1 MAITNN
7 VASLIPKKVSELSG
21 SFFIPDYQ
29 RGYRWGRHNVRQ
41 LMNDIRESKGVY
53 YLQPIVVCTHNH
65 REEDKKKYDYDIIDG
80 QQRLTTLLIVYKGLE
95 SIYNM
100 LESNPMGFNILSKDQ
115 VECGFSLS
123 YQTRNDKTRND
134 SEDFLNSIKDKTLAE
149 AREFADFLY
158 MYHAYQ
164 EVYTW
169 FTENICDIAYVAKS
183 LKERV
188 FLIWYEV
195 NANEDKARQI
205 FENLNI
211 GKIRLTNAE
220 LIKAIFLSQTNS
232 RISDEEQNVIGQQW
246 DEIERRL
253 HDKVLWSF
261 LTKKSEEQ
269 YATRIELLFD
279 MVAKKKDKERDEF
292 YTFLYFDKLLKGK
305 NQKEEWKKIYIQYLK
320 LLDWFNDNEYYH
332 KIGYL
337 VSVGSSDT
345 LQKLY
350 TESMD
355 GEMTNSSFK
364 ASLDQKIKDTLS
376 FEKMRIEHLS
386 YNDNHRDVTKLLT
399 LFNVITTYNLNDET
413 QKYPFY
419 LHNTVKGGWSIE
431 HIHAQQSEPINDI
444 EPRKNW
450 VRLHYTSLQRYFSVR
465 KSEEATKEEITKI
478 EALSARMH
486 DYLEKENIQT
496 QSNFNSISKTYSE
509 VVVSKLDV
517 EYKDLLGNLALLGKD
532 DNSVLNNSTFD
543 VKREIVTKELTAIS
557 YIPICTQHVFLKKY
571 TPSDRNDLFFWGDD
585 DRVAYVN
592 EIKKVL
598 SDYLPKLD
606 EQVRILFNGITS
618 EIDNTWNELE
628 QRAKSKKVSLV
639 DVLKLHAND
648 KMFKDDAL
656 AYYETLK
663 ERCSEE
669 KTGTL
674 LSDELKSIISKI
686 ENYG

>member
-1 MAITNN
+1 MEFTNN
-7 VASLIPKKVSELSG
+7 VASLTPKKVSELRS

-41 LMNDIRESKGVY
+41 LLNDIRDSNGVY

-65 REEDKKKYDYDIIDG
+65 MEEEKKEYDYDIIDG

-100 LESNPMGFNILSKDQ
+100 LDSNPMGFNILSKDQ
-115 VECGFSLS
+115 VECGFCLS
-123 YQTRNDKTRND
+123 YQTRND

-169 FTENICDIAYVAKS
+169 FTENRSDIAYIAKS

-232 RISDEEQNVIGQQW
+232 KISDQEQNVIGQQW
-246 DEIERRL
+246 DEIERKL

-279 MVAKKKDKERDEF
+279 MVSKKKDKERDEY
-292 YTFLYFDKLLKGK
+292 YTFLYFDKLLKGR
-305 NQKEEWKKIYIQYLK
+305 NQKEEWEKIYIQYLK

-337 VSVGSSDT
+337 VSVGPSDT

-364 ASLDQKIKDTLS
+364 ASLDKKIKDTLS
-376 FEKMRIEHLS
+376 FKKMRIEHLS
-386 YNDNHRDVTKLLT
+386 YNEDYSDVTKLLT
-399 LFNVITTYNLNDET
+399 LFNVITTYNLKDET

-450 VRLHYTSLQRYFSVR
+450 VRLHYSSLQRYLSVR
-465 KSEEATKEEITKI
+465 KAEDASKEEIAKI
-478 EALSARMH
+478 EALSTRMNE
-486 DYLEKENIQT
+486 YLEKENIQT
-496 QSNFNSISKTYSE
+496 QNNFNSISKTYSE

-543 VKREIVTKELTAIS
+543 VKREIITKELTAIS

-585 DRVAYVN
+585 DRVEYVK

-598 SDYLPKLD
+598 CNYLPQINELVHSLFMNISPEIDKTWDLL
-606 EQVRILFNGITS
+606 EQVAKNKKESLMVILN
-618 EIDNTWNELE
+618 
-628 QRAKSKKVSLV
+628 Q
-639 DVLKLHAND
+639 HAND
-648 KMFKDDAL
+648 KMFKEDPL
-656 AYYETLK
+656 AYYEALK
-663 ERCSEE
+663 ERSIEE
-669 KTGTL
+669 GTDSL
-674 LSDELKSIISKI
+674 LLNEFKSIISKI
-686 ENYG
+686 ENHG

>member
-1 MAITNN
+1 MEITNN
-7 VASLIPKKVSELSG
+7 VASLIPKKVSELGS

-41 LMNDIRESKGVY
+41 LLNDIRDSKGVY
-53 YLQPIVVCTHNH
+53 YLQPVVVCPHNH
-65 REEDKKKYDYDIIDG
+65 RDEDSKEYNYDVIDG
-80 QQRLTTLLIVYKGLE
+80 QQRLTTLLIIYKGLE

-100 LESNPMGFNILSKDQ
+100 MESNPLGFNILSIDLVK
-115 VECGFSLS
+115 CAFTLS
-123 YQTRNDKTRND
+123 YQTRND
-134 SEDFLNSIKDKTLAE
+134 SEDFLNSIKDKSIDE

-164 EVYTW
+164 EVYSW
-169 FTENICDIAYVAKS
+169 FTENKSDIAHIAKS
-183 LKERV
+183 LKEQV

-195 NANEDKARQI
+195 NADEDKARQI

-220 LIKAIFLSQTNS
+220 LVKAIFLSQTNS
-232 RISDEEQNVIGQQW
+232 RISDEEQNVIAQQW

-279 MVAKKKDKERDEF
+279 MVAEKKDKERDEF
-292 YTFLYFDKLLKGK
+292 FTFLYFDKLLKGK
-305 NQKEEWKKIYIQYLK
+305 NQKEEWEKIYIQYLK

-337 VSVGSSDT
+337 VSVGPPET

-350 TESMD
+350 AESMD

-364 ASLDQKIKDTLS
+364 ASLNQKIKDTLS
-376 FEKMRIEHLS
+376 FRKMRIEHLS
-386 YNDNHRDVTKLLT
+386 YNEDYSDVTKLLT

-450 VRLHYTSLQRYFSVR
+450 INLHYTSLQRYLSVR
-465 KSEEATKEEITKI
+465 KAEDASKEEIAKI

-486 DYLEKENIQT
+486 DYLENKNIQT
-496 QSNFNSISKTYSE
+496 QNNFNSISKIYSE

-543 VKREIVTKELTAIS
+543 VKREIITKELTAIS

-571 TPSDRNDLFFWGDD
+571 TPSDRNDMFFWGDD
-585 DRVAYVN
+585 DRAEYVK
-592 EIKKVL
+592 EIKTVL
-598 SDYLPKLD
+598 GNYLPQIDELVHSLFMNVSPEIDKTWGVL
-606 EQVRILFNGITS
+606 EQVAKNKKESLTEILN
-618 EIDNTWNELE
+618 
-628 QRAKSKKVSLV
+628 R
-639 DVLKLHAND
+639 HAND
-648 KMFKDDAL
+648 KMFKEDTL
-656 AYYETLK
+656 AYYEALK
-663 ERCSEE
+663 ERSIEE
-669 KTGTL
+669 STDSL
-674 LSDELKSIISKI
+674 LLDELKSIISKI

>member
-1 MAITNN
+1 MAIANN
-7 VASLIPKKVSELSG
+7 VASLIPKKVSELNS

-41 LMNDIRESKGVY
+41 LLNDIRDSKGVY
-53 YLQPIVVCTHNH
+53 YLQPVVVCSHNH
-65 REEDKKKYDYDIIDG
+65 RDEDRKKYDYDVIDG
-80 QQRLTTLLIVYKGLE
+80 QQRLTTLLIIYKGLE

-100 LESNPMGFNILSKDQ
+100 MKSNLMGFNFLSKDQ

-123 YQTRNDKTRND
+123 YQTRND
-134 SEDFLNSIKDKTLAE
+134 SEDFLNTINDKTLDE
-149 AREFADFLY
+149 ARGFADYLY

-164 EVYTW
+164 EVYSW
-169 FTENICDIAYVAKS
+169 FKENNSDIANIAKS

-195 NANEDKARQI
+195 DADEDKARQI

-220 LIKAIFLSQTNS
+220 LVKAIFLSKTNS
-232 RISDEEQNVIGQQW
+232 KISDEEQNVIGQQW

-305 NQKEEWKKIYIQYLK
+305 NQKEEWEKIYIQYLK
-320 LLDWFNDNEYYH
+320 LLDWFNDTEYYH

-337 VSVGSSDT
+337 VSVGPTDT

-350 TESMD
+350 AESMD

-376 FEKMRIEHLS
+376 FDKMRIEHLS
-386 YNDNHRDVTKLLT
+386 YNENYSDVTKLLT

-444 EPRKNW
+444 EPRKKW
-450 VRLHYTSLQRYFSVR
+450 VSLHYTSLQRYLSIR
-465 KSEEATKEEITKI
+465 KAEDASKEEIAKI

-496 QSNFNSISKTYSE
+496 QNNFNSISKAYSE
-509 VVVSKLDV
+509 VVVSKLNV
-517 EYKDLLGNLALLGKD
+517 EYKDLLGNLALLGKY

-543 VKREIVTKELTAIS
+543 VKREIITKELTAIS

-592 EIKKVL
+592 EIKNVL

-606 EQVRILFNGITS
+606 EQVRILFNGISS

-639 DVLKLHAND
+639 DVLKLYAND
-648 KMFKDDAL
+648 KMCKDDAL
-656 AYYETLK
+656 AYYESLK
-663 ERCSEE
+663 ERYSEE

-674 LSDELKSIISKI
+674 LSDELKLIILNI

>member
-7 VASLIPKKVSELSG
+7 VASLIPKKVSELKS

-29 RGYRWGRHNVRQ
+29 RGYRWGRHNLRQ
-41 LMNDIRESKGVY
+41 LLNDIRDSKGVY

-65 REEDKKKYDYDIIDG
+65 REEDKKEYDYDIIDG

-123 YQTRNDKTRND
+123 YQTRND
-134 SEDFLNSIKDKTLAE
+134 SEDFLNSIKDKTLTE

-169 FTENICDIAYVAKS
+169 FAENRSDIAYIAKS
-183 LKERV
+183 LKDRV

-195 NANEDKARQI
+195 NANEDKARQV

-232 RISDEEQNVIGQQW
+232 RISDEEQNVIGQQS

-253 HDKVLWSF
+253 HDKVFWSF

-279 MVAKKKDKERDEF
+279 MVAKKKEKERDEF

-305 NQKEEWKKIYIQYLK
+305 NQKEEWEKIYIQYLK

-337 VSVGSSDT
+337 VSVGPSDT

-364 ASLDQKIKDTLS
+364 ASLNQKIKDTLS
-376 FEKMRIEHLS
+376 FKKIRIEHLS
-386 YNDNHRDVTKLLT
+386 YDEDYSDVTKLLT

-450 VRLHYTSLQRYFSVR
+450 VRLHHTSLKRYLSVR
-465 KSEEATKEEITKI
+465 KAAEATKEEIAKI

-486 DYLEKENIQT
+486 DYLEKEDIQT
-496 QSNFNSISKTYSE
+496 QNNFNSISKTYSE
-509 VVVSKLDV
+509 VVVSKLNV

-571 TPSDRNDLFFWGDD
+571 TPSNKNDLFFWGDD
-585 DRVAYVN
+585 DRVEYVN
-592 EIKKVL
+592 EIKSVL
-598 SDYLPKLD
+598 SYYLPNLD
-606 EQVRILFNGITS
+606 EQVRTLFNGINA

-639 DVLKLHAND
+639 DVLKLHANE

-663 ERCSEE
+663 ERSSEE
-669 KTGTL
+669 ETGTL
-674 LSDELKSIISKI
+674 LSDELKSIIAKI

>member
-1 MAITNN
+1 MEITNN
-7 VASLIPKKVSELSG
+7 VASLTPKKVSELRS

-41 LMNDIRESKGVY
+41 LLNDIRDSKGVY

-65 REEDKKKYDYDIIDG
+65 MEEEKKEYDYDIIDG

-100 LESNPMGFNILSKDQ
+100 LDSNPMGFNILSKDQ
-115 VECGFSLS
+115 VECGFRLS
-123 YQTRNDKTRND
+123 YQTRND

-169 FTENICDIAYVAKS
+169 FTENRSDIAYIAKS

-232 RISDEEQNVIGQQW
+232 RISDQEQNVIGQQW

-279 MVAKKKDKERDEF
+279 MVSKKKDKERDEY

-305 NQKEEWKKIYIQYLK
+305 NQKEEWEKIYIQYLK
-320 LLDWFNDNEYYH
+320 LLDWFDDNEYYH

-337 VSVGSSDT
+337 VSVGPSDT

-364 ASLDQKIKDTLS
+364 ASLDKKIKDTLS
-376 FEKMRIEHLS
+376 FKKMRIEHLS
-386 YNDNHRDVTKLLT
+386 YNEDYSDVTKLLT

-450 VRLHYTSLQRYFSVR
+450 VRLHSSSLQRYLFVR
-465 KSEEATKEEITKI
+465 KAKDASKEEIAKI
-478 EALSARMH
+478 EALSTRMN

-496 QSNFNSISKTYSE
+496 QNNFNSISKTYSE

-543 VKREIVTKELTAIS
+543 VKREIITKELTAIS

-585 DRVAYVN
+585 DRVEYVK
-592 EIKKVL
+592 EIKKFL
-598 SDYLPKLD
+598 
-606 EQVRILFNGITS
+606 
-618 EIDNTWNELE
+618 
-628 QRAKSKKVSLV
+628 
-639 DVLKLHAND
+639 ANI
-648 KMFKDDAL
+648 
-656 AYYETLK
+656 
-663 ERCSEE
+663 C
-669 KTGTL
+669 
-674 LSDELKSIISKI
+674 LKSM
-686 ENYG
+686 N

>member
-1 MAITNN
+1 MEITNN
-7 VASLIPKKVSELSG
+7 VASLTPKKVSELRS

-41 LMNDIRESKGVY
+41 LLNDIRDSKGVY

-65 REEDKKKYDYDIIDG
+65 MEEEKKEYDYDIIDG

-100 LESNPMGFNILSKDQ
+100 LDSNPMGFNILSKDQ
-115 VECGFSLS
+115 VECGFCLS
-123 YQTRNDKTRND
+123 YQTRND

-169 FTENICDIAYVAKS
+169 FTENRSDIAYIAKS

-232 RISDEEQNVIGQQW
+232 RISDQEQNVIGQQW

-279 MVAKKKDKERDEF
+279 MVSKKKDKERDEY

-305 NQKEEWKKIYIQYLK
+305 NQKEEWEKIYIQYLK

-364 ASLDQKIKDTLS
+364 ASLDKKIKDTLS
-376 FEKMRIEHLS
+376 FKKMRIEHLS
-386 YNDNHRDVTKLLT
+386 YNEDYSDVTKLLT

-450 VRLHYTSLQRYFSVR
+450 VRLHSSSLQRYLSVR
-465 KSEEATKEEITKI
+465 KAEDASKEEIAKI
-478 EALSARMH
+478 EALSTRMN

-496 QSNFNSISKTYSE
+496 QNNFNSISKTYSE

-543 VKREIVTKELTAIS
+543 VKREIITKELTAIS

-585 DRVAYVN
+585 DRVEYVK

-598 SDYLPKLD
+598 GDYLPQID
-606 EQVRILFNGITS
+606 ELVHSLFMNIS
-618 EIDNTWNELE
+618 PEIDKTWDMLE
-628 QRAKSKKVSLV
+628 QATKNKKESLV
-639 DVLKLHAND
+639 MILNQHAND
-648 KMFKDDAL
+648 KMFKEDPL
-656 AYYETLK
+656 AYYEALK
-663 ERCSEE
+663 ERSIEE
-669 KTGTL
+669 GTDSL
-674 LSDELKSIISKI
+674 LLNELMSIISKI
-686 ENYG
+686 EKPWTN

>member
-1 MAITNN
+1 MVIANN
-7 VASLIPKKVSELSG
+7 VASLTPKKVSELGS

-41 LMNDIRESKGVY
+41 LLNDIRDSKGVY
-53 YLQPIVVCTHNH
+53 YLQPVVVCPHNH
-65 REEDKKKYDYDIIDG
+65 RDEDSKEYNYDVIDG
-80 QQRLTTLLIVYKGLE
+80 QQRLTTLLIIYKGLE

-100 LESNPMGFNILSKDQ
+100 MESNPLGFNILSIDLVK
-115 VECGFSLS
+115 CAFTLS
-123 YQTRNDKTRND
+123 YQTRND
-134 SEDFLNSIKDKTLAE
+134 SEDFLNSIKDKSIDE

-164 EVYTW
+164 EVYSW
-169 FTENICDIAYVAKS
+169 FTENKSDIAHIAKS
-183 LKERV
+183 LKEQV

-195 NANEDKARQI
+195 NADEDKARQI

-220 LIKAIFLSQTNS
+220 LVKAIFLSQTNS
-232 RISDEEQNVIGQQW
+232 RISDEEQNVIAQQW

-279 MVAKKKDKERDEF
+279 MVAEKKDKERDEF
-292 YTFLYFDKLLKGK
+292 FTFLYFDKLLKGK
-305 NQKEEWKKIYIQYLK
+305 NQKEEWEKIYIQYLK

-337 VSVGSSDT
+337 VSVGPPET

-350 TESMD
+350 AESMD

-364 ASLDQKIKDTLS
+364 ASLNQKIKDTLS
-376 FEKMRIEHLS
+376 FRKMRIEHLS
-386 YNDNHRDVTKLLT
+386 YNEDYSDVTKLLT

-450 VRLHYTSLQRYFSVR
+450 INLHYTSLQRYLSVR
-465 KSEEATKEEITKI
+465 KAEDASKEEIAKI

-486 DYLEKENIQT
+486 DYLENKNIQT
-496 QSNFNSISKTYSE
+496 QNNFNSISKIYSE

-543 VKREIVTKELTAIS
+543 VKREIITKELTAIS

-571 TPSDRNDLFFWGDD
+571 TPSDRNDMFFWGDD
-585 DRVAYVN
+585 DRAEYVK
-592 EIKKVL
+592 EIKTVL
-598 SDYLPKLD
+598 GNYLPQIDELVHSLFMNVSLEIDKTWGVL
-606 EQVRILFNGITS
+606 EQVAKNKKESLTEILN
-618 EIDNTWNELE
+618 
-628 QRAKSKKVSLV
+628 R
-639 DVLKLHAND
+639 HAND
-648 KMFKDDAL
+648 KMFKEDTL
-656 AYYETLK
+656 AYYEALK
-663 ERCSEE
+663 ERSIEE
-669 KTGTL
+669 STDSL
-674 LSDELKSIISKI
+674 LLDELKSIISKI

>member
-1 MAITNN
+1 MEITNN
-7 VASLIPKKVSELSG
+7 VASLTPKKVSELRS

-41 LMNDIRESKGVY
+41 LLNDIRDSKGVY

-65 REEDKKKYDYDIIDG
+65 MEEEKKEYDYDIIDG

-100 LESNPMGFNILSKDQ
+100 MESNPSGFNFLSKDQ
-115 VECGFSLS
+115 VECRFTLS
-123 YQTRNDKTRND
+123 YQTRND
-134 SEDFLNSIKDKTLAE
+134 SEEFLSTLKDKTLNE
-149 AREFADFLY
+149 AREFADYLY

-164 EVYTW
+164 EVYSW
-169 FTENICDIAYVAKS
+169 FLENKSYIAPIAKS

-188 FLIWYEV
+188 FIIWYEV
-195 NANEDKARQI
+195 NADEDKARQI

-220 LIKAIFLSQTNS
+220 LVKAIFLSQTNS

-305 NQKEEWKKIYIQYLK
+305 NQKEEWEKIYIQYLK

-337 VSVGSSDT
+337 VSVGPSDT

-350 TESMD
+350 AESMD

-364 ASLDQKIKDTLS
+364 ASLDKKIKDTLS
-376 FEKMRIEHLS
+376 FKKMRIEHLS
-386 YNDNHRDVTKLLT
+386 YNEDYSDVTKLLT

-450 VRLHYTSLQRYFSVR
+450 IRLHYSSLQRYLSVR
-465 KSEEATKEEITKI
+465 KAEDASKEEIAKI

-486 DYLEKENIQT
+486 DYLDKENIQT
-496 QSNFNSISKTYSE
+496 QNNFNSISKTYSE
-509 VVVSKLDV
+509 VVVSKLNV

-543 VKREIVTKELTAIS
+543 VKREIITKELTAIS

-585 DRVAYVN
+585 DRVEYVK

-598 SDYLPKLD
+598 GKYLPQID
-606 EQVRILFNGITS
+606 ELVHSLFINIS
-618 EIDNTWNELE
+618 PEIDKTWDVLE
-628 QRAKSKKVSLV
+628 QMAKNKKESLKV
-639 DVLKLHAND
+639 ILNQHAND
-648 KMFKDDAL
+648 KMSKEDPL
-656 AYYETLK
+656 AYYEALK
-663 ERCSEE
+663 ERSIEE
-669 KTGTL
+669 GTDSL
-674 LSDELKSIISKI
+674 LLNELMSIISKI
-686 ENYG
+686 ENHG

>member
-1 MAITNN
+1 MEITNN
-7 VASLIPKKVSELSG
+7 VASLTPKKVSELGS

-41 LMNDIRESKGVY
+41 LLNDIRDSKGVY
-53 YLQPIVVCTHNH
+53 YLQPVVVCPHNH
-65 REEDKKKYDYDIIDG
+65 RDEDSKEYNYDVIDG
-80 QQRLTTLLIVYKGLE
+80 QQRLTTLLIIYKGLE

-100 LESNPMGFNILSKDQ
+100 MESNPLGFNILSIDLVK
-115 VECGFSLS
+115 CSFTLS
-123 YQTRNDKTRND
+123 YQTRND
-134 SEDFLNSIKDKTLAE
+134 SEDFLNSIKDKSIDE

-158 MYHAYQ
+158 MYHAYK
-164 EVYTW
+164 EVYSW
-169 FTENICDIAYVAKS
+169 FTENKSDIAHIAKS
-183 LKERV
+183 LKEQV

-195 NANEDKARQI
+195 NADEDKARQI

-220 LIKAIFLSQTNS
+220 LVKAIFLSQTNS
-232 RISDEEQNVIGQQW
+232 RISDEEQNVIAQQW

-279 MVAKKKDKERDEF
+279 MVAEKKDKERDEF
-292 YTFLYFDKLLKGK
+292 FTFLYFDKLLKGK
-305 NQKEEWKKIYIQYLK
+305 NQKEEWEKIYIQYLK

-337 VSVGSSDT
+337 VSVGPPET

-350 TESMD
+350 AESMD

-364 ASLDQKIKDTLS
+364 ASLNQKIKDTLS
-376 FEKMRIEHLS
+376 FRKMRIEHLS
-386 YNDNHRDVTKLLT
+386 YNEDYSDVTKLLT

-450 VRLHYTSLQRYFSVR
+450 INLHYTSLQRYLSVR
-465 KSEEATKEEITKI
+465 KAEDASKEEIAKI

-486 DYLEKENIQT
+486 DYLENKNIQT
-496 QSNFNSISKTYSE
+496 QNNFNSISKIYSE

-543 VKREIVTKELTAIS
+543 VKREIITKELTAIS

-571 TPSDRNDLFFWGDD
+571 TPSDRNDMFFWGDD
-585 DRVAYVN
+585 DRAEYVK
-592 EIKKVL
+592 EIKTVL
-598 SDYLPKLD
+598 GNYLPQIDELVHSLFMNVSPEIDKTWGVL
-606 EQVRILFNGITS
+606 EQVAKNKKESLTEILN
-618 EIDNTWNELE
+618 
-628 QRAKSKKVSLV
+628 R
-639 DVLKLHAND
+639 HAND
-648 KMFKDDAL
+648 KMFKEDTL
-656 AYYETLK
+656 AYYEALK
-663 ERCSEE
+663 ERSIEE
-669 KTGTL
+669 STDSL
-674 LSDELKSIISKI
+674 LLDELKSIISKI

>member
-1 MAITNN
+1 MEITNN
-7 VASLIPKKVSELSG
+7 VASLTPKKVSELGS

-41 LMNDIRESKGVY
+41 LLNDIRDSKGVY
-53 YLQPIVVCTHNH
+53 YLQPVVVCPHNH
-65 REEDKKKYDYDIIDG
+65 RDEDSKEYNYDVIDG
-80 QQRLTTLLIVYKGLE
+80 QQRLTTLLIIYKGLE
-95 SIYNM
+95 SIFNM
-100 LESNPMGFNILSKDQ
+100 MESNPLGFNILSIDLVK
-115 VECGFSLS
+115 CAFTLS
-123 YQTRNDKTRND
+123 YQTRND
-134 SEDFLNSIKDKTLAE
+134 SEDFLNSIKDKSIDE

-164 EVYTW
+164 EVYSW
-169 FTENICDIAYVAKS
+169 FTENKSDIAHIAKS
-183 LKERV
+183 LKEQV

-195 NANEDKARQI
+195 NADEDKARQI

-220 LIKAIFLSQTNS
+220 LVKAIFLSQTNS
-232 RISDEEQNVIGQQW
+232 RISDEEQNVIAQQW

-279 MVAKKKDKERDEF
+279 MVAEKKDKERDEF
-292 YTFLYFDKLLKGK
+292 FTFLYFDKLLKGK
-305 NQKEEWKKIYIQYLK
+305 NQKEEWEKIYIQYLK

-337 VSVGSSDT
+337 VSVGPPET

-350 TESMD
+350 AESMD

-364 ASLDQKIKDTLS
+364 ASLNQKIKDTLS
-376 FEKMRIEHLS
+376 FRKMRIEHLS
-386 YNDNHRDVTKLLT
+386 YNEDYSDVTKLLT

-450 VRLHYTSLQRYFSVR
+450 INLHYTSLQRYLSVR
-465 KSEEATKEEITKI
+465 KAEDASKEEIAKI

-486 DYLEKENIQT
+486 DYLENKNIQT
-496 QSNFNSISKTYSE
+496 QNNFNSISKIYSE

-543 VKREIVTKELTAIS
+543 VKREIITKELTAIS

-571 TPSDRNDLFFWGDD
+571 TPSDRNDMFFWGDD
-585 DRVAYVN
+585 DRAEYVK
-592 EIKKVL
+592 EIKTVL
-598 SDYLPKLD
+598 GNYLPQIDELVHSLFMNVSPEIDKTWGVL
-606 EQVRILFNGITS
+606 EQVAKNKKESLTEILN
-618 EIDNTWNELE
+618 
-628 QRAKSKKVSLV
+628 R
-639 DVLKLHAND
+639 HAND
-648 KMFKDDAL
+648 KMFKEDTL
-656 AYYETLK
+656 AYYEALK
-663 ERCSEE
+663 ERSIEE
-669 KTGTL
+669 STDSL
-674 LSDELKSIISKI
+674 LLDELKSIISKI

>member
-1 MAITNN
+1 MEITNN
-7 VASLIPKKVSELSG
+7 VASLIPKKVSELRN

-41 LMNDIRESKGVY
+41 LLNDIRDSKGVY
-53 YLQPIVVCTHNH
+53 YLQPVVVCLHNH
-65 REEDKKKYDYDIIDG
+65 RDEDRKKYDYDVIDG
-80 QQRLTTLLIVYKGLE
+80 QQRLTTLLIIYKGLE

-100 LESNPMGFNILSKDQ
+100 MKSNPMGFNFLSKDQ

-123 YQTRNDKTRND
+123 YQTRND
-134 SEDFLNSIKDKTLAE
+134 SEDFLNTIKDQTLDE
-149 AREFADFLY
+149 ARVFADYLY

-169 FTENICDIAYVAKS
+169 FLENKSYIAPIAES

-195 NANEDKARQI
+195 DADEDKARQI

-220 LIKAIFLSQTNS
+220 LVKALFLSQTNKK
-232 RISDEEQNVIGQQW
+232 ISDEEQNVIGQQW

-269 YATRIELLFD
+269 YATRIELLLD

-305 NQKEEWKKIYIQYLK
+305 NQKEEWEKIYIQYLK

-337 VSVGSSDT
+337 VSVGPSDT

-350 TESMD
+350 AESMD
-355 GEMTNSSFK
+355 GEMTNSSYK

-386 YNDNHRDVTKLLT
+386 YKDKSDVTKLLT

-444 EPRKNW
+444 EPRKKW
-450 VRLHYTSLQRYFSVR
+450 VSLHYASLQRYLSIR
-465 KSEEATKEEITKI
+465 KAEDASKGEIAKI

-496 QSNFNSISKTYSE
+496 QNNFNSISKTYSE

-517 EYKDLLGNLALLGKD
+517 EYKDLLGNLALLGKY

-543 VKREIVTKELTAIS
+543 VKREIITKELTAIS
-557 YIPICTQHVFLKKY
+557 YIPICTQHVFFKKY
-571 TPSDRNDLFFWGDD
+571 TPSDKNDLFFWGDD

-592 EIKKVL
+592 EIKNVL

-606 EQVRILFNGITS
+606 EQVRFLFNGISS

-639 DVLKLHAND
+639 EVLKLHAND

-663 ERCSEE
+663 ERGSEE
-669 KTGTL
+669 KTETL

>member
-1 MAITNN
+1 MEITNN
-7 VASLIPKKVSELSG
+7 VASLTPKKVSELRS

-41 LMNDIRESKGVY
+41 LLNDIRDSKGVY

-65 REEDKKKYDYDIIDG
+65 MEEEKKEYDYDIIDG

-100 LESNPMGFNILSKDQ
+100 LDSNPMGFNILSKDQ
-115 VECGFSLS
+115 VECGFRLS
-123 YQTRNDKTRND
+123 YQTRND

-169 FTENICDIAYVAKS
+169 FTENRSDIAYIAKS

-232 RISDEEQNVIGQQW
+232 RISDQEQNVIGQQW

-279 MVAKKKDKERDEF
+279 MVSKKKDKERDEY

-305 NQKEEWKKIYIQYLK
+305 NQKEEWEKIYIQYLK
-320 LLDWFNDNEYYH
+320 LLDWFDDNEYYH

-337 VSVGSSDT
+337 VSVGPSDT

-364 ASLDQKIKDTLS
+364 ASLDKKIKDTLS
-376 FEKMRIEHLS
+376 FKKMRIEHLS
-386 YNDNHRDVTKLLT
+386 YNEDYSDVTKLLT

-450 VRLHYTSLQRYFSVR
+450 VRLHSSSLQRYLFVR
-465 KSEEATKEEITKI
+465 KAKDASKEEIAKI
-478 EALSARMH
+478 EALSTRMN

-496 QSNFNSISKTYSE
+496 QNNFNSISKTYSE

-543 VKREIVTKELTAIS
+543 VKREIITKELTAIS

-585 DRVAYVN
+585 DRVEYVK

-598 SDYLPKLD
+598 GKYLPQID
-606 EQVRILFNGITS
+606 ELVHSLFMNIS
-618 EIDNTWNELE
+618 PEIDKTWDMLE
-628 QRAKSKKVSLV
+628 QMAKNKKESLKV
-639 DVLKLHAND
+639 ILNQHAND
-648 KMFKDDAL
+648 KMFKEDPPRIL
-656 AYYETLK
+656 
-663 ERCSEE
+663 
-669 KTGTL
+669 
-674 LSDELKSIISKI
+674 
-686 ENYG
+686 

>member
-1 MAITNN
+1 MEITNN
-7 VASLIPKKVSELSG
+7 VASLTPKKVSELRS

-41 LMNDIRESKGVY
+41 LLNDIRDSKGVY

-65 REEDKKKYDYDIIDG
+65 MEEEKKEYDYDIIDG

-100 LESNPMGFNILSKDQ
+100 LDSNPMGFNILSKDQ
-115 VECGFSLS
+115 VECGFRLS
-123 YQTRNDKTRND
+123 YQTRND

-169 FTENICDIAYVAKS
+169 FTENRSDIAYIAKS

-232 RISDEEQNVIGQQW
+232 RFSDQEQNVIGQQW

-279 MVAKKKDKERDEF
+279 MVSKKKDTERDEY

-305 NQKEEWKKIYIQYLK
+305 NQKEEWEKIYIQYLK
-320 LLDWFNDNEYYH
+320 LLDWFDDNEYYH

-337 VSVGSSDT
+337 VSVGPSDT

-364 ASLDQKIKDTLS
+364 ASLDKKIKDTLS
-376 FEKMRIEHLS
+376 FEEMRIEHLS
-386 YNDNHRDVTKLLT
+386 YKDYSDVTKLLT

-450 VRLHYTSLQRYFSVR
+450 VRLHSSSLQRYLSVR
-465 KSEEATKEEITKI
+465 KAEDASKEEIAKI
-478 EALSARMH
+478 EALSTRMN
-486 DYLEKENIQT
+486 DYLEKPKIRK
-496 QSNFNSISKTYSE
+496 QSQWQSQ
-509 VVVSKLDV
+509 L
-517 EYKDLLGNLALLGKD
+517 
-532 DNSVLNNSTFD
+532 
-543 VKREIVTKELTAIS
+543 
-557 YIPICTQHVFLKKY
+557 Q
-571 TPSDRNDLFFWGDD
+571 
-585 DRVAYVN
+585 
-592 EIKKVL
+592 
-598 SDYLPKLD
+598 
-606 EQVRILFNGITS
+606 
-618 EIDNTWNELE
+618 
-628 QRAKSKKVSLV
+628 
-639 DVLKLHAND
+639 
-648 KMFKDDAL
+648 
-656 AYYETLK
+656 
-663 ERCSEE
+663 
-669 KTGTL
+669 
-674 LSDELKSIISKI
+674 
-686 ENYG
+686 

>member
-1 MAITNN
+1 MEITNN
-7 VASLIPKKVSELSG
+7 VASLTPKKVSELRS

-41 LMNDIRESKGVY
+41 LLNDIRDSKGVY

-65 REEDKKKYDYDIIDG
+65 MEEEKKEYDYDIIDG

-100 LESNPMGFNILSKDQ
+100 LDSNPMGFNILSKDQ
-115 VECGFSLS
+115 VECGFRLS
-123 YQTRNDKTRND
+123 YQTRND

-169 FTENICDIAYVAKS
+169 FTENRSDIAYIAKS

-195 NANEDKARQI
+195 NADEDKARQI

-220 LIKAIFLSQTNS
+220 LVKAIFLSQTNS
-232 RISDEEQNVIGQQW
+232 KISDEEQNVISQQW

-261 LTKKSEEQ
+261 LTKKPEDQ

-279 MVAKKKDKERDEF
+279 MIANKKDKERDEF
-292 YTFLYFDKLLKGK
+292 YTFLYFDKLLKDK
-305 NQKEEWKKIYIQYLK
+305 NQKMEWEKIYIQYLK
-320 LLDWFNDNEYYH
+320 LLDWFDDNEYYH

-337 VSVGSSDT
+337 VSVGPSDT

-364 ASLDQKIKDTLS
+364 ASLDKKIKDTLS
-376 FEKMRIEHLS
+376 FKGMRIEHLS
-386 YNDNHRDVTKLLT
+386 YNENYSDVTKLLT

-450 VRLHYTSLQRYFSVR
+450 VRLHSSSLQRYLSVR
-465 KSEEATKEEITKI
+465 KAEDASKEEIAKI
-478 EALSARMH
+478 EALSTRMN

-496 QSNFNSISKTYSE
+496 QNNFNSISKTYSE

-543 VKREIVTKELTAIS
+543 VKREIITKELTAIS

-585 DRVAYVN
+585 DRVEYVK

-598 SDYLPKLD
+598 GKYLPQID
-606 EQVRILFNGITS
+606 ELVHSLFMNIS
-618 EIDNTWNELE
+618 PEID
-628 QRAKSKKVSLV
+628 
-639 DVLKLHAND
+639 
-648 KMFKDDAL
+648 
-656 AYYETLK
+656 
-663 ERCSEE
+663 
-669 KTGTL
+669 KT
-674 LSDELKSIISKI
+674 
-686 ENYG
+686 

>member
-1 MAITNN
+1 MVIANN
-7 VASLIPKKVSELSG
+7 VASLTPKKVSELGS

-41 LMNDIRESKGVY
+41 LLNDIRDSKGVY
-53 YLQPIVVCTHNH
+53 YLQPVVVCPHNH
-65 REEDKKKYDYDIIDG
+65 RDEDSKEYNYDVIDG
-80 QQRLTTLLIVYKGLE
+80 QQRLTTLLIIYKGLE

-100 LESNPMGFNILSKDQ
+100 MESNPLGFNILSIDLVK
-115 VECGFSLS
+115 CAFTLS
-123 YQTRNDKTRND
+123 YQTRND
-134 SEDFLNSIKDKTLAE
+134 SEDFLNSIKDKSIDE

-164 EVYTW
+164 EVYSW
-169 FTENICDIAYVAKS
+169 FTENKSDIAHIAKS
-183 LKERV
+183 LKEQV

-195 NANEDKARQI
+195 NADEDKARQI

-220 LIKAIFLSQTNS
+220 LVKAIFLSQTNS
-232 RISDEEQNVIGQQW
+232 RISDEEQNVIAQQW

-279 MVAKKKDKERDEF
+279 MVAEKKDKERDEF
-292 YTFLYFDKLLKGK
+292 FTFLYFDKLLKGK
-305 NQKEEWKKIYIQYLK
+305 NQKEEWEKIYIQYLK

-337 VSVGSSDT
+337 VSVGPPET

-350 TESMD
+350 AESMD

-364 ASLDQKIKDTLS
+364 ASLNQKIKDTLS
-376 FEKMRIEHLS
+376 FRKMRIEHLS
-386 YNDNHRDVTKLLT
+386 YNEDYSDVTKLLT

-450 VRLHYTSLQRYFSVR
+450 INLHYTSLQRYLSVR
-465 KSEEATKEEITKI
+465 KAEDASKEEIAKI

-486 DYLEKENIQT
+486 DYLENMNIQT
-496 QSNFNSISKTYSE
+496 QNNFNSISKIYSE

-543 VKREIVTKELTAIS
+543 VKREIITKELTAIS

-571 TPSDRNDLFFWGDD
+571 TPSDRNDMFFWGDD
-585 DRVAYVN
+585 DRAEYVK
-592 EIKKVL
+592 EIKTVL
-598 SDYLPKLD
+598 GNYLPQIDELVHSLFMNVSPEIDKTWGVL
-606 EQVRILFNGITS
+606 EQVAKNKKESLTEILN
-618 EIDNTWNELE
+618 
-628 QRAKSKKVSLV
+628 R
-639 DVLKLHAND
+639 HAND
-648 KMFKDDAL
+648 KMFKEDTL
-656 AYYETLK
+656 AYYEALK
-663 ERCSEE
+663 ERSIEE
-669 KTGTL
+669 STDSL
-674 LSDELKSIISKI
+674 LLDELKSIISKI